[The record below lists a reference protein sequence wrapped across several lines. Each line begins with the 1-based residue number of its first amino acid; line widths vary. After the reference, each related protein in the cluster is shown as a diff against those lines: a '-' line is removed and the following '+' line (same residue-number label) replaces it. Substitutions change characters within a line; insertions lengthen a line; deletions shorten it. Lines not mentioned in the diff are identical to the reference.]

1 MIEVA
6 CAILIDKNRL
16 LFTQR
21 KANSEH
27 PLMWEFPGGKVHN
40 GESAENCIHREIAEE
55 LEIEI
60 DILERLKPVAFDY
73 GFKKIMLI
81 PFLCSAKYFQ
91 IKLNEH
97 VQYKWIEIND
107 IEHVDL
113 LEADKKLISQTENQ
127 KSLKK
132 YLRKQVDK
140 PG

>member
-1 MIEVA
+1 M
-6 CAILIDKNRL
+6 
-16 LFTQR
+16 
-21 KANSEH
+21 H
-27 PLMWEFPGGKVHN
+27 H

-60 DILERLKPVAFDY
+60 DILERLKPVEFDY
-73 GFKKIMLI
+73 GIKKIMLI

-97 VQYKWIEIND
+97 VQYKWIEFSD
-107 IEHVDL
+107 IEDIDI

-132 YLRKQVDK
+132 HLRKQVDK
-140 PG
+140 TG

>member
-1 MIEVA
+1 MIEVT

-16 LFTQR
+16 LVTQR
-21 KANSEH
+21 KADAEH
-27 PLMWEFPGGKVHN
+27 PLRWEFPGGKVHR

-60 DILERLKPVAFDY
+60 DILERLKPVEFDY

-81 PFLCSAKYFQ
+81 PFLCSAKYFP

-97 VQYKWIEIND
+97 VQYKWVEFSD
-107 IEHVDL
+107 VECLDL

-132 YLRKQVDK
+132 HLRKQVDK
-140 PG
+140 TG